1 MSAYAGF
8 IFFGGINMFLE
19 SEKFNI
25 SQIVSVAYY
34 APAFEKKDTYPG
46 CLPTYELMY
55 YVKGNTYLTFNGNRI
70 HMNVGDVLYLP
81 KGIKNADYYVDI
93 VEKFALYNVYFDTDE
108 QMPQVPIH
116 IPSVSFELGDIY
128 KKLHNEWL
136 SKRDDYYFKSMQN
149 FYKILGLLK
158 KHRRKYNTNER
169 FRLLAAAEEY
179 ISLNY
184 YKTGF
189 EYEKLHELS
198 GLSYSYF
205 NKLFNDKYGMPPVKY
220 VNHLKIKRACELLIS
235 GTFTITQV
243 SEMCGFEN
251 VYYFSNVFTKNIGMP
266 PGKFKNEAVFGSN
279 KK

>member
-1 MSAYAGF
+1 
-8 IFFGGINMFLE
+8 MFLE

-25 SQIVSVAYY
+25 SEIVSVVYY
-34 APAFEKKDTYPG
+34 EPQIEKKDIYPG

-70 HMNVGDVLYLP
+70 HMNEGDVLYLP
-81 KGIKNADYYVDI
+81 KGVKNEEYYVDI
-93 VEKFALYNVYFDTDE
+93 VEKFAVYNIYFDTDE
-108 QMPQVPIH
+108 QMPQEPVYM
-116 IPSVSFELGDIY
+116 PSVTFELGDIY

-136 SKRDDYYFKSMQN
+136 SKRDGYYFKSMQN
-149 FYKILGLLK
+149 FYRILDLLK
-158 KHRRKYNTNER
+158 KHRRKYNTSER
-169 FRLLAAAEEY
+169 FRLLEAAEEY

-220 VNHLKIKRACELLIS
+220 VTHLKIKYACELLTS
-235 GTFTITQV
+235 GTFTIAQV

-251 VYYFSNVFTKNIGMP
+251 VYYFSNVFTKKMGMP
-266 PGKFKNEAVFGSN
+266 PGKFKNSSVFCSN
-279 KK
+279 EE